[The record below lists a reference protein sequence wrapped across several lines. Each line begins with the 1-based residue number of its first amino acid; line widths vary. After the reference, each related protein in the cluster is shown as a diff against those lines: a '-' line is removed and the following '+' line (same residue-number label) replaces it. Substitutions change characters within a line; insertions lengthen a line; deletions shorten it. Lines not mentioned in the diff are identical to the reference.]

1 MRARVSLRRIS
12 IRGTSLRMGLLVV
25 AAVSAASLGCV
36 SRGNYDSLAA
46 QSDKTRAERDA
57 LADYTRA
64 LERQLESVNA
74 SRDELS
80 AQLAVT
86 EVQVAELRDTY
97 DKLIGELH
105 SELASGQIE
114 IQQLVDGIRLAVSD
128 ELLFPSGSADL
139 DSGGRELLI
148 RVANQIGDEQAI
160 VAVEGHTDNVRIG
173 SALRKRY
180 TSNWELAAARA
191 AGVVRLLNEQG
202 IPGERLR
209 AVSRGPFAPVASNDT
224 SEGRARNRRTEI
236 VLRPV
241 PAC

>member
-1 MRARVSLRRIS
+1 MSARSSLRV
-12 IRGTSLRMGLLVV
+12 GTS
-25 AAVSAASLGCV
+25 AALAASAALSLGCV
-36 SRGNYDSLAA
+36 SRGAHDALLTQNQKL
-46 QSDKTRAERDA
+46 QMERDA
-57 LADYTRA
+57 LAEYTAA

-80 AQLAVT
+80 ARLAVT

-97 DKLIGELH
+97 DKLIGELQA
-105 SELASGQIE
+105 EVASGQIE

-139 DSGGRELLI
+139 ESGGRDVLI
-148 RVANQIGDEQAI
+148 RVAKQIGDEQAV

-173 SALRKRY
+173 PSLRKRY

-202 IPGERLR
+202 LVGERLR

-224 SEGRARNRRTEI
+224 PEGRAKNRRTEI
-236 VLRPV
+236 ILRPV
-241 PAC
+241 PAR